1 MIKGVYSLFDKKSK
15 IYMNVFTD
23 INDGT
28 AIRQM
33 TQVVQQDKNLS
44 QFADDYALYRITQ
57 WDDETGELS
66 TQKQS
71 LVIEINQL
79 TNKENSNA

>member
-1 MIKGVYSLFDKKSK
+1 MIYSLFDKKAK

-33 TQVVQQDKNLS
+33 QQACTQENSIIS
-44 QFADDYALYRITQ
+44 QYPDDYALYRITQ
-57 WDDETGELS
+57 WDDETGQLLA
-66 TQKQS
+66 QKKS

-79 TNKENSNA
+79 TTKETNNG